1 MFQLTCSFIFLGL
14 NDPERSGDSI
24 KRGDVVIFRYGYTCS
39 SCGAMYQ
46 EKAALKVLM
55 YSYATGRKMLD
66 YSGFATTVFE
76 RYEDYRSVKEEFG
89 IA

>member
-1 MFQLTCSFIFLGL
+1 LTKLLREYFSCLDKAKNRDG
-14 NDPERSGDSI
+14 I
-24 KRGDVVIFRYGYTCS
+24 KHIVIIRYGYTCS